1 MSVSVGYP
9 VEVKQYRVSFMK
21 THVVV
26 VLEGIENP
34 AEQTDA
40 GGRVQAVGRMVF
52 GDPNSDKDFITRGGI
67 LQMDRPLTMLSGV
80 LDLLR
85 NETPLFLGGDGKL
98 STRLEDSD

>member
-1 MSVSVGYP
+1 
-9 VEVKQYRVSFMK
+9 
-21 THVVV
+21 
-26 VLEGIENP
+26 
-34 AEQTDA
+34 
-40 GGRVQAVGRMVF
+40 MVF